1 MAPGPIK
8 FVTLCFT
15 LGLISATE
23 LAAWILV
30 QHSSLGPLPVIGLTR
45 VIQIAGILAGV
56 IYFQQGLT
64 AIGWSSSTWRKGI
77 KTGVWWSAVFGFV
90 VSAAMGFILLAG
102 INPLGLVRSPLPS
115 EQGQML
121 LFFLVGG
128 MIAPLAEE
136 ICFRGVLY
144 NYFRRWGIIL
154 AILAST
160 TIFVIL
166 HSVQG
171 FPIIQL
177 VGGVLFAISYELS
190 GNLMVPIVIHAT
202 GNLAIFTLSLPI
214 FSG

>member
-1 MAPGPIK
+1 MAPGSIK

-15 LGLISATE
+15 LGLISVTE
-23 LAAWILV
+23 LAAWLLM
-30 QHSSLGPLPVIGLTR
+30 QHSALGPLSVTGLVR
-45 VIQIAGILAGV
+45 VTQIAGILAGV
-56 IYFQQGLT
+56 AYLQQGLAT
-64 AIGWSSSTWRKGI
+64 IGWSSATWRKGL
-77 KTGVWWSAVFGFV
+77 KTGMLWAAVFGFV
-90 VSAAMGFILLAG
+90 VLVAMGIIFLAG
-102 INPLGLVRSPLPS
+102 INPVRLVRSPLPS
-115 EQGQML
+115 EPGQKL

-128 MIAPLAEE
+128 LIAPLAEE

-144 NYFRRWGIIL
+144 SYFRRWGIIL

-171 FPIIQL
+171 FPVIQL

-202 GNLAIFTLSLPI
+202 GNLAIFTLSLPY